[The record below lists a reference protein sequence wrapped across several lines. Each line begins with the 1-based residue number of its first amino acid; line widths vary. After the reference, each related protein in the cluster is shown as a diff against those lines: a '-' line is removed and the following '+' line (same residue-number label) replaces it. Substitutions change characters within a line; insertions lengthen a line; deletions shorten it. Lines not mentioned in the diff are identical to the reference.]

1 MKVKRIEHVA
11 IAVKSLA
18 KAREIF
24 EDKLGLTFEYDEW
37 LPQYQ
42 TKLAMFPVGESYI
55 ELLESNRS
63 DSETAKWIAEHG
75 EGLFHICLEV
85 DDIEAAL
92 AELKGK
98 GVKLL
103 DAVPRVGHAK
113 SRIAFLDPKST
124 NDVLIELVEQAHD
137 EAHAPGTRGDQAPR

>member
-24 EDKLGLTFEYDEW
+24 EDKLGLTFEYEEW

-42 TKLAMFPVGESYI
+42 TKLAMFPVGESYL
-55 ELLESNRS
+55 ELLETKRA

-85 DDIEAAL
+85 DDIVAAL
-92 AELKGK
+92 AELKAK

-103 DAVPRVGHAK
+103 DAEPRLGHAN
-113 SRIAFLDPKST
+113 SRIAFLDPSST
-124 NDVLIELVEQAHD
+124 NDVLIELVELPP
-137 EAHAPGTRGDQAPR
+137 EAGTAPGAARDQLGP

>member
-24 EDKLGLTFEYDEW
+24 EDKLGLTFEYEEW

-55 ELLESNRS
+55 ELLETNRS
-63 DSETAKWIAEHG
+63 DSETAKWIAAHG

-98 GVKLL
+98 GVELI
-103 DAVPRVGHAK
+103 DAVPRIGHAN

-124 NDVLIELVEQAHD
+124 NDVLIELVELRHDGAQAAGPD
-137 EAHAPGTRGDQAPR
+137 GDQPR

>member
-1 MKVKRIEHVA
+1 MQVKRIEHVA

-24 EDKLGLTFEYDEW
+24 EDKLGLTFEYEEW

-42 TKLAMFPVGESYI
+42 TKLAMFPVGESYL
-55 ELLESNRS
+55 ELLETKRA

-85 DDIEAAL
+85 DDIVAAL
-92 AELKGK
+92 AELKAK

-103 DAVPRVGHAK
+103 DAEPRLGHAN
-113 SRIAFLDPKST
+113 SRIAFLDPSST
-124 NDVLIELVEQAHD
+124 NDVLIELVELPP
-137 EAHAPGTRGDQAPR
+137 EAGTAPGAARDQLGP

>member
-24 EDKLGLTFEYDEW
+24 EDKLGLTFEYEEW

-42 TKLAMFPVGESYI
+42 TKLAMFPVGESYL
-55 ELLESNRS
+55 ELLETKRA

-85 DDIEAAL
+85 DDIVAAL
-92 AELKGK
+92 AELKAK

-103 DAVPRVGHAK
+103 DAEPRLGHAN
-113 SRIAFLDPKST
+113 SRIAFLDPSST
-124 NDVLIELVEQAHD
+124 NDVLIELVELPP
-137 EAHAPGTRGDQAPR
+137 EAGTAPGAGRDQLGP

>member
-55 ELLESNRS
+55 ELLESKRS

-92 AELKGK
+92 AELKAK

-103 DAVPRVGHAK
+103 DASPRVGHAN

-124 NDVLIELVEQAHD
+124 NDVLIELVELAHD
-137 EAHAPGTRGDQAPR
+137 GAHAPGAAVEQPPR

>member
-24 EDKLGLTFEYDEW
+24 EDKLGLTFEYEEW

-42 TKLAMFPVGESYI
+42 TKLAMFPVGESYL
-55 ELLESNRS
+55 ELLETKRA
-63 DSETAKWIAEHG
+63 DSETARWIAEHG

-85 DDIEAAL
+85 DDIVAAL
-92 AELKGK
+92 AELKAK

-103 DAVPRVGHAK
+103 DAEPRLGHAN
-113 SRIAFLDPKST
+113 SRIAFLDPSST
-124 NDVLIELVEQAHD
+124 NDVLIELVELPP
-137 EAHAPGTRGDQAPR
+137 EAGTAPGAGRDQLGP

>member
-18 KAREIF
+18 KARAIF
-24 EDKLGLTFEYDEW
+24 EDKLGLTFEYEEY
-37 LPQYQ
+37 LPQYR
-42 TKLAMFPVGESYI
+42 TKLAMFPVGSSYI
-55 ELLESNRS
+55 ELLESEGA
-63 DSETAKWIAEHG
+63 ETETTKWISKHG

-85 DDIEAAL
+85 ENIEAAL
-92 AELKGK
+92 AELKAK

-103 DAVPRVGHAK
+103 DEAPRLGHAN

-124 NDVLIELVEQAHD
+124 NDVLIELVELGQSQAHGP
-137 EAHAPGTRGDQAPR
+137 APIAQAQE

>member
-18 KAREIF
+18 KARAIF
-24 EDKLGLTFEYDEW
+24 EGQLGLTFEYEEH
-37 LPQYQ
+37 LPQYR
-42 TKLAMFPVGESYI
+42 TKLAMFPVGSSYL
-55 ELLESNRS
+55 ELLES
-63 DSETAKWIAEHG
+63 DAADTETTKWIAAHG

-85 DDIEAAL
+85 EDIEAAL

-103 DAVPRVGHAK
+103 DETPRLGHAN

-124 NDVLIELVEQAHD
+124 NDVLIELVELG
-137 EAHAPGTRGDQAPR
+137 ESRGHGPPPTA

>member
-18 KAREIF
+18 KARAIF
-24 EDKLGLTFEYDEW
+24 EGQLGLTFEYEEH
-37 LPQYQ
+37 LPQYR
-42 TKLAMFPVGESYI
+42 TKLAMFPVGSSYL
-55 ELLESNRS
+55 ELLES
-63 DSETAKWIAEHG
+63 DAADTETTKWIAAHG

-85 DDIEAAL
+85 EDIEAAL

-103 DAVPRVGHAK
+103 DETPRLGHAN

-124 NDVLIELVEQAHD
+124 NDVLIELVELGERSSHGP
-137 EAHAPGTRGDQAPR
+137 APTA